1 MPSGGEQQSNTSSI
15 ELGNYA
21 ILHVSLLPI
30 PTMGLLPDTQ
40 HCGVRMR
47 RECRERFPR
56 LRGLAIPTRITA
68 RALRTCRDACWDR

>member
-30 PTMGLLPDTQ
+30 PTMPFSLIR
-40 HCGVRMR
+40 H
-47 RECRERFPR
+47 F
-56 LRGLAIPTRITA
+56 
-68 RALRTCRDACWDR
+68 